1 MAALVIVEATMFKS
15 KYKKPVTPAKHIAIE
30 SLDTEAAEQQIALL
44 SEFLKS
50 NEITNKHIS
59 FPFFN
64 GPVSAYSDHHDP
76 KKGNEYLTGLWLAL
90 DQMDNI
96 KTVSAPLKA
105 GETLLSTG
113 GLVNTF
119 LFLSRQLGDLNDARN
134 FLKWLEHLHYN
145 VCKVPRPDLTIILTH
160 PHLEGH
166 DFAVLCSQLLPNTK
180 LIQHS
185 EDVSTTHNV
194 VWELVRRIAFKP
206 ASQT

>member
-1 MAALVIVEATMFKS
+1 MFKA

-30 SLDTEAAEQQIALL
+30 SLDSEEAEQQIKLL
-44 SEFLKS
+44 TEFLNT
-50 NEITNKHIS
+50 NEITSRQIS

-64 GPVSAYSDHHDP
+64 GPVRSYSDNHDP

-96 KTVSAPLKA
+96 KTVTAPLKA
-105 GETLLSTG
+105 GETLISTG

-119 LFLSRQLGDLNDARN
+119 LFLSSQIGDLNDARN

-160 PHLEGH
+160 PHMEGH
-166 DFAVLCSQLLPNTK
+166 DLAVLCSQLLPNTK
-180 LIQHS
+180 LIQYG
-185 EDVSTTHNV
+185 DNPTNTHNV

-206 ASQT
+206 IPQT